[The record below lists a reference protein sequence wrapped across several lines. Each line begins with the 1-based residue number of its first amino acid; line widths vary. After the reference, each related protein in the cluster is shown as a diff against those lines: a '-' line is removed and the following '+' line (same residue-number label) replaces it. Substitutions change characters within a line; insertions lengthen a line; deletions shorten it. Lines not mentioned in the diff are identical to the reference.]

1 MVPDA
6 VISPWGIMVAMPP
19 FFTRSG
25 SELVPASHARGPWA
39 PDMLH
44 GRLLGG
50 LLARAIEHEHGSF
63 ELRPA
68 RLTVDLYR
76 NSGLV
81 PLKPVTELVRDG
93 RRIRVVD
100 AYVHGPDGPIA
111 RASCV
116 MLRPGGQPP
125 GVSWAPEPWD
135 VPPPEELGEPNP
147 RRGGSVP
154 TFAMW
159 RIGEGDGDWSG
170 QDRRRVWMRE
180 FHRLVD
186 DEPLSP
192 LVRVALAADLASP
205 LAHWSTRGLNYIN
218 ADYTLNL
225 SRLPEGDVLGMEAGG
240 HLSADGIASGHCVLY
255 DRSGPLGHVNTT
267 ALANRRVLP
276 PSG

>member
-1 MVPDA
+1 
-6 VISPWGIMVAMPP
+6 MPP

-25 SELVPASHARGPWA
+25 SALLPAPHARGPWA

-50 LLARAIEHEHGSF
+50 LLARSVEAEHGTA

-76 NSGLV
+76 NSRLV
-81 PLKPVTELVRDG
+81 PLTVRTEVVRDG

-100 AYVHGPDGPIA
+100 AFVDGPDGTVA

-125 GVSWAPEPWD
+125 GTAWTAEPWD
-135 VPPPEELGEPNP
+135 VPTPDELGEPNP
-147 RRGGSVP
+147 RRGGSTP

-159 RIGEGDGDWSG
+159 RIGENDGDWSAD
-170 QDRRRVWMRE
+170 QRRRVWMRE
-180 FHRLVD
+180 THPLV
-186 DEPLSP
+186 EGEELSP
-192 LVRVALAADLASP
+192 FTRAALAADLASP

-218 ADYTLNL
+218 ADYTLSL
-225 SRLPEGDVLGMEAGG
+225 GRLPEGEVLGLEAGG

-255 DRSGPLGHVNTT
+255 DLSGPLGHVDTI
-267 ALANRRVLP
+267 ALANRRRASP